1 MSTER
6 NPPVAPD
13 EPSTIRSFSHHATQ
27 FFAPLQ
33 REIDRAF
40 SEFGR
45 GLDRLDVF
53 APIPSIDFAET
64 KDGIEI
70 TVELPGLTKK
80 DIHLA
85 VEDDVLTVSGEK
97 RAEKKQEGK
106 DFRFVERRFGAF
118 SRSISLPRG
127 IDAGQIK
134 AEMRD
139 GLLKVTAPRPGHGDG
154 NKVEVTIA

>member
-1 MSTER
+1 MILPAGGPGRAWDVQDTARTRRRSPSETNCPGCSTTR
-6 NPPVAPD
+6 SPGLTPD
-13 EPSTIRSFSHHATQ
+13 RTSA
-27 FFAPLQ
+27 
-33 REIDRAF
+33 
-40 SEFGR
+40 
-45 GLDRLDVF
+45 
-53 APIPSIDFAET
+53 IDFAET

>member
-1 MSTER
+1 MSAER
-6 NPPVAPD
+6 NSPAASD
-13 EPSTIRSFSHHATQ
+13 EPSTMRSLSHHATQ

-64 KDGIEI
+64 EDGIEI
-70 TVELPGLTKK
+70 TAELPGLTKK
-80 DIHLA
+80 DIRLT

-118 SRSISLPRG
+118 SRAISLPRG
-127 IDAGQIK
+127 IDASQIE

-139 GLLKVTAPRPGHGDG
+139 GLLKITAPRPGHGDSR
-154 NKVEVTIA
+154 KVELTIA